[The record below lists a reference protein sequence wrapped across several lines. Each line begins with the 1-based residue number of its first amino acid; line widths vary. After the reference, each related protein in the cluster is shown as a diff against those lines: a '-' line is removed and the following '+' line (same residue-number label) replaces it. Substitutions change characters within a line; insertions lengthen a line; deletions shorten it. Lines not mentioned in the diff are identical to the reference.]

1 VRRGEPF
8 VHRTDREG
16 IVAHWA
22 SMSFVA
28 TLPSGDRDRVL
39 QELEAMLARR
49 GVEAVE
55 IPYRAEL
62 WIARRR

>member
-1 VRRGEPF
+1 M
-8 VHRTDREG
+8 HATDREG

-28 TLPSGDRDRVL
+28 TLPAEQRALFLS
-39 QELEAMLARR
+39 ELDAMLARR
-49 GVEAVE
+49 GVDEVE

-62 WIARRR
+62 WVTRRRPG